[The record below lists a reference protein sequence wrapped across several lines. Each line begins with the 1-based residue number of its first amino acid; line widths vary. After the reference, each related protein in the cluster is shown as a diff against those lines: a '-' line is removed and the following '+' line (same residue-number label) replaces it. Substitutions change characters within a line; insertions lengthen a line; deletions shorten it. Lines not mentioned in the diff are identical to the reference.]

1 MDDPDGPH
9 PARAPVTYEHRRA
22 QVPWSA
28 VFREA
33 NRALALAPEWE
44 APHEL
49 YGIALARSG
58 WSDALDFDVERSASD
73 QAWQEVVRWAEA
85 ADALPEGLWRRGR
98 MARWA
103 EALEHLGQPDAAA
116 AIRSRPAPVPAVP
129 TQVRFGDAL
138 DLVGL
143 DLPGEVRPGDKATVR
158 YHWRLVQPLRQDYVA
173 FLHVRGLKRAA
184 NQDQPIG
191 GRSFGTS
198 LWATGEEVRQTV
210 TFRVPPD
217 TPPGRYPL
225 HTGVWLPW
233 TGKQLR
239 AMSDLPLVR
248 RAVVIGYLTVAR

>member
-1 MDDPDGPH
+1 M
-9 PARAPVTYEHRRA
+9 
-22 QVPWSA
+22 
-28 VFREA
+28 
-33 NRALALAPEWE
+33 
-44 APHEL
+44 
-49 YGIALARSG
+49 
-58 WSDALDFDVERSASD
+58 
-73 QAWQEVVRWAEA
+73 
-85 ADALPEGLWRRGR
+85 
-98 MARWA
+98 
-103 EALEHLGQPDAAA
+103 
-116 AIRSRPAPVPAVP
+116 
-129 TQVRFGDAL
+129 
-138 DLVGL
+138 
-143 DLPGEVRPGDKATVR
+143 
-158 YHWRLVQPLRQDYVA
+158 
-173 FLHVRGLKRAA
+173 RGLKRAA